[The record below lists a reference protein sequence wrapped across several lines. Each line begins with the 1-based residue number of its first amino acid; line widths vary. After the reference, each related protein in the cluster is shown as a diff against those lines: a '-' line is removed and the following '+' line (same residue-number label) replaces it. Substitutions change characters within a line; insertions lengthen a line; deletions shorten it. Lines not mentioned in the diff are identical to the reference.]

1 MRSENINS
9 GNTIQENIPT
19 EILCYTSCLPEGS
32 TKQISFME
40 LLLNENWANGQIIC
54 SEEVYSHVGNRN
66 QLITAKQ
73 NYEFLLRAALQ
84 YPIKA
89 IGSPSAASCSSF
101 QSVSTDDSWN
111 SYLTDCYIA
120 GKYQKE
126 LAAAGYFHPVIKNL
140 LETALQFPK
149 PENAVSF
156 LEKML
161 SYSSEFYT
169 IDDDIQPIL
178 LLKSSEA
185 CYNVMSLFIDELAKA
200 LRLCRQRIEVFDVTK
215 DSLSLEQFTQR
226 RFKAIIGIQT
236 SLINSF
242 TGRKYLIVLDHPI
255 NMYGHFTC
263 SSKDCYLLAHD
274 RNYLSFAR
282 RYFRD
287 FKDYFYFPPA
297 GTPLDDVSH
306 TSLAST
312 IPKQY
317 GITFMGTYH
326 NYRQALAAIYSYPR
340 SYRLFAARFLHSM
353 RRNPDFPA
361 EKAFVEVL
369 DALCLT
375 LSDNEFLNMFAAM
388 KPVTDCIIAYF
399 REKIIRTLL
408 DAEIEIHVYGDSWE
422 AAPFS
427 NHKCLVHHPALPM
440 DESLEA
446 IQKSKI
452 SLNIMSWH
460 KDGLTERILNPMLCQ
475 TVVLSDKSTRLEEEF
490 VDGEDIVL
498 FDLARTECLP
508 EIVRHLLSDENYL
521 GHLARNGYRKA
532 VEKHRWC
539 HRAQLLLD
547 FMSIYRKESTVR
559 DGSI

>member
-9 GNTIQENIPT
+9 GTTTSENIST

-40 LLLNENWANGQIIC
+40 LLLNENWANGQFIC
-54 SEEVYSHVGNRN
+54 SEEVYFHVGDRN
-66 QLITAKQ
+66 QQITAKQ
-73 NYEFLLRAALQ
+73 NYEFLLRASLQ

-89 IGSPSAASCSSF
+89 IGAPAAPLSPF
-101 QSVSTDDSWN
+101 QSFSWN

-126 LAAAGYFHPVIKNL
+126 LVAAGYFHPVIKSL
-140 LETALQFPK
+140 LETALQFPE

-161 SYSSEFYT
+161 SYSSEFYD
-169 IDDDIQPIL
+169 IDDDTQPIL

-185 CYNVMSLFIDELAKA
+185 CYNVMNLFIDELAKA

-215 DSLSLEQFTQR
+215 DSLSLERLTQR
-226 RFKAIIGIQT
+226 RFKAIVGIQT
-236 SLINSF
+236 NLIHSF
-242 TGRKYLIVLDHPI
+242 TGKKYLILLDHPI

-263 SSKDCYLLAHD
+263 SSKDCCLLTHD

-287 FKDYFYFPPA
+287 FKGYFYFPPA
-297 GTPLDDVSH
+297 GTLPDDVSH
-306 TSLAST
+306 TVPASA

-317 GITFMGTYH
+317 GIIFMGTYH
-326 NYRQALAAIYSYPR
+326 DYRHALAAIYSYPR
-340 SYRLFAARFLHSM
+340 FYRLFASRFLLSM
-353 RRNPDFPA
+353 RRNPAFPA
-361 EKAFVEVL
+361 EKAFAEVL
-369 DALCLT
+369 DDVCLT
-375 LSDNEFLNMFAAM
+375 LNDNEFLNMFASM
-388 KPVTDCIIAYF
+388 KPVTDCITAYF
-399 REKIIRTLL
+399 REKVIRTLL
-408 DAEIEIHVYGDSWE
+408 NAGIKIHVYGDSWE
-422 AAPFS
+422 AAPFCS
-427 NHKCLVHHPALPM
+427 HKYLVHHPALPM
-440 DESLEA
+440 DESLQA

-498 FDLARTECLP
+498 FDLSKIECLP
-508 EIVRHLLSDENYL
+508 ELVRRLLSDENYL

-532 VEKHRWC
+532 MEKHRWC
-539 HRAQLLLD
+539 HRAQKLLD
-547 FMSIYRKESTVR
+547 FMSTYRNNPAR
-559 DGSI
+559 DDPT